1 MGLLFEQLFSLVAA
15 LVVPVAIGPSLQLL
29 ALEYPVVVFSPC
41 QCWKRRRPIR
51 KRLQRFGEYA
61 SDNRV
66 QACMVGR
73 SNRLRLSHI
82 ILVPQELRLEP
93 FQFNNTLPVH
103 RLHTATAQRHSI
115 KLKRSTRESSRSLL
129 HRFIRATRVF
139 YRCRNVRVA
148 EQPAKHFAAPCVG

>member
-1 MGLLFEQLFSLVAA
+1 
-15 LVVPVAIGPSLQLL
+15 
-29 ALEYPVVVFSPC
+29 
-41 QCWKRRRPIR
+41 
-51 KRLQRFGEYA
+51 
-61 SDNRV
+61 
-66 QACMVGR
+66 MVGR
-73 SNRLRLSHI
+73 SNRLLLSHI
-82 ILVPQELRLEP
+82 ILVPEQLRLEP

-115 KLKRSTRESSRSLL
+115 KLKSSARESSRSLL